1 MWFANRRPWN
11 HFIGMMNPGYPCTPP
26 LVSPAQMHPPGQV
39 VTMTTNC
46 TNPMDPINLESEADH
61 NAQEVNNPS
70 KGGGTPATGKK
81 TKEQNF
87 TREEDLLLCRTWL
100 EISCDPVISIGQRK
114 DFGQELI
121 KCIMK

>member
-1 MWFANRRPWN
+1 
-11 HFIGMMNPGYPCTPP
+11 
-26 LVSPAQMHPPGQV
+26 
-39 VTMTTNC
+39 
-46 TNPMDPINLESEADH
+46 MDPINLESEADH